1 MKLEVQYQGGDVNTV
16 IGHLAESADGRI
28 FFEYNQQWRA
38 QHIELS
44 PAYLPNSTQGS
55 VTTPTPQY
63 GQLYGLFGDSLP
75 DWWGQQMM
83 KRFFQDKG
91 IPWNSV
97 GVLQKLACAGA
108 HAMGAIGYEPP
119 VVSSDFRDELTVEV
133 ADLVNNA
140 TSFLHGRTEEILPGL
155 MRSGLSPGGAQ
166 PKVLL
171 GFNRDFTRT
180 MAGGGS
186 LPDGFDR
193 WLLKFDLDT
202 DYQHG
207 KEEYAFSLMARNAGI
222 DMAETHLLECGGGM
236 SHFLSKRF
244 DRPGEARRHIHT
256 YSGLTHTHVRDGVE
270 YNQLMDL
277 TRILTGG
284 ELGVE
289 EIFRRACFNV
299 LAGNDDDHGKN
310 HAFLMEPDGRWL
322 VTPAYDLTS
331 TTNPLASGMRAAAVN
346 GKSVGVDR
354 NDLREL
360 GRRQSVR
367 RIDEVIDEVVDSIK
381 RWPEWA
387 TQSGLSEFRVDQ
399 VADEMP
405 GYSL

>member
-1 MKLEVQYQGGDVNTV
+1 MKIQVQYQGGDREAV

-28 FFEYNQQWRA
+28 FFEYDQHWRA
-38 QHIELS
+38 QTIELS

-63 GQLYGLFGDSLP
+63 GQLFGLFGDSLP

-140 TSFLHGRTEEILPGL
+140 TSFLHGRTEQILPGL

-171 GFNRDFTRT
+171 GFNSDFSRT
-180 MAGGGS
+180 MAGGGG

-193 WLLKFDLDT
+193 WLLKFDLDS

-222 DMAETHLLECGGGM
+222 DMAETHLLECSNGM

-256 YSGLTHTHVRDGVE
+256 YSGLTHTQLRDGVE
-270 YNQLMDL
+270 YSQLMDL

-289 EIFRRACFNV
+289 EVFRRACFNV
-299 LAGNDDDHGKN
+299 LAGNDDDHAKN
-310 HAFLMEPDGRWL
+310 HAFLMQPDGRWDL
-322 VTPAYDLTS
+322 SPAYDLTS
-331 TTNPLASGMRAAAVN
+331 TTNPLASGMRAASVN

-354 NDLREL
+354 DDLREL
-360 GRRQSVR
+360 GRSQSVR
-367 RIDEVIDEVVDSIK
+367 RIDEVIDQVIHSIK

-387 TQSGLSEFRVDQ
+387 NQSGMSDYRIDQ